1 MQLKIDRLNTMQL
14 KKMRETFSAKN
25 ILQTL
30 GAVCSVAAMSFV
42 ALTGNAQ
49 AQTDY
54 PNKPIKIVV
63 PFAPGGAADT
73 TARLISEPLAK
84 QLGQPVIVENKPGGG
99 ATIGASFVASA
110 PADGYTLLYTTPG
123 PQITNPYLM
132 SKLPYDPDKD
142 LIPVTRL
149 SWFPN
154 VLVVNP
160 KLPVNNVA
168 ELIAYAKKN
177 PGKVNFGSAGIGAS
191 SHLAGELFKSAAN
204 VDITHVP
211 YKGTGQAVSD
221 LVAGN
226 LQMVIDSLSV
236 YLPYIKSGQV
246 RVLAIAMPQRSPLLP
261 DVPPV
266 SDVLKGFDAT
276 AVNYLTAPAGTPPA
290 VISKLNKAIVA
301 VMADPALQERMI
313 TMGMIPKTST
323 PEEMANEVKS
333 EQIKWKKVIQDSGA
347 KPD

>member
-1 MQLKIDRLNTMQL
+1 MQKHLC
-14 KKMRETFSAKN
+14 ET
-25 ILQTL
+25 
-30 GAVCSVAAMSFV
+30 V
-42 ALTGNAQ
+42 LTGMKLTASTILALAGLVGATTVQ
-49 AQTDY
+49 AQTDF
-54 PNKPIKIVV
+54 PSKAIKIVV

-73 TARLISEPLAK
+73 TARLLSEPLAK
-84 QLGQPVIVENKPGGG
+84 KLGQPVIVENKPGGG
-99 ATIGASFVASA
+99 ATVGASYVVNS

-132 SKLPYDPDKD
+132 AKLPYDPDRD
-142 LIPVTRL
+142 LVPVTRL

-154 VLVVNP
+154 VLVINP
-160 KLPVNNVA
+160 KLPINSVA
-168 ELIAYAKKN
+168 ELIAYARKN

-191 SHLAGELFKSAAN
+191 SHLAGELFKAEAK

-211 YKGTGQAVSD
+211 YKGTGQAVQD

-246 RVLAIAMPQRSPLLP
+246 RAIGIAMPQRSPLLP
-261 DVPPV
+261 DVPPIA
-266 SDVLKGFDAT
+266 DQLKGFDAT
-276 AVNYLTAPAGTPPA
+276 AVNYLSAPAGTPVV
-290 VISKLNKAIVA
+290 VINKINQAIVEI
-301 VMADPALQERMI
+301 MADPALQERMI
-313 TMGMIPKTST
+313 GMGMIPKTSS
-323 PEEMANEVKS
+323 PEEMAREVKA

>member
-1 MQLKIDRLNTMQL
+1 MQKHL
-14 KKMRETFSAKN
+14 RETVLTGMKLTAST
-25 ILQTL
+25 I
-30 GAVCSVAAMSFV
+30 V
-42 ALTGNAQ
+42 ALAGLVGAASVQ
-49 AQTDY
+49 AQTDF
-54 PNKPIKIVV
+54 PSKAIKIVV

-73 TARLISEPLAK
+73 TARLLSEPLAK
-84 QLGQPVIVENKPGGG
+84 KLGQPVIVENKPGGG
-99 ATIGASFVASA
+99 ATVGASYVANA

-132 SKLPYDPDKD
+132 AKLPYDPDRD
-142 LIPVTRL
+142 FVPVTRL

-154 VLVVNP
+154 VLVINP
-160 KLPVNNVA
+160 KLPINNVA
-168 ELIAYAKKN
+168 ELIAYARKN

-191 SHLAGELFKSAAN
+191 SHLAGELFKTEAK

-211 YKGTGQAVSD
+211 YKGTGQAVQD

-246 RVLAIAMPQRSPLLP
+246 RAIGIAMPQRSPLLP
-261 DVPPV
+261 DVPPIA
-266 SDVLKGFDAT
+266 DQLKGFDAT
-276 AVNYLTAPAGTPPA
+276 AVNYLSAPAGTPVV
-290 VISKLNKAIVA
+290 VINKLNQAIVEI
-301 VMADPALQERMI
+301 MADPALQERMI
-313 TMGMIPKTST
+313 GMGMVPKTST
-323 PEEMANEVKS
+323 PEEMAREVKA

>member
-1 MQLKIDRLNTMQL
+1 MRLNIF
-14 KKMRETFSAKN
+14 KS
-25 ILQTL
+25 L

-266 SDVLKGFDAT
+266 SDDLKGFDAT

-290 VISKLNKAIVA
+290 VIAKLNKAIVT